1 MFASII
7 IISLKKRLKD
17 GMVMVYGSITEEVK
31 KYERDTFPHP
41 FRYYGILVIMFIRM
55 IRR

>member
-17 GMVMVYGSITEEVK
+17 GMVMFYGSITEEVK
-31 KYERDTFPHP
+31 NMKGIPFLILLDTMEF
-41 FRYYGILVIMFIRM
+41 
-55 IRR
+55 